1 MLYSLPLSF
10 LYQRDKVAALL
21 WITGII
27 PLEPL
32 YNTFVR
38 QANLLCWDFIDDTTK
53 HNRQKSNT
61 MDKTEHEW
69 TVIGRTLLIFQSIVL
84 HRFWKLFEV
93 CPTFRFSLQR
103 RPPEFAA
110 IVSAKGLM
118 IRNPTKYTIF
128 GAMTDLKQ
136 ACRNSLWEANSQD
149 ISTLYDSLTPSALY
163 AESRNKLFF

>member
-1 MLYSLPLSF
+1 MGHFPGSF
-10 LYQRDKVAALL
+10 AKIRRIGG
-21 WITGII
+21 ITFLKTSKW
-27 PLEPL
+27 P
-32 YNTFVR
+32 
-38 QANLLCWDFIDDTTK
+38 
-53 HNRQKSNT
+53 QKSLVLVYTHHDHISTGNT
-61 MDKTEHEW
+61 VRLPYIEGLRRPRR
-69 TVIGRTLLIFQSIVL
+69 VCIVL
-84 HRFWKLFEV
+84 HRFWKPFEV

-163 AESRNKLFF
+163 AESRNKLFFFPALLWHCFR